1 MALSKTPPERTELR
15 NLRGCIPDHVGGVGW
30 RVCTGLLDE
39 FLVQHPRIEH
49 ISRVPTL
56 PAFITPR
63 AKRSDR
69 RSQSATSGA
78 LAVTPFGT
86 CRVPSTASNYSLRP
100 IPWQAA

>member
-49 ISRVPTL
+49 NIAGSDTTGIYHSKGQEVGPQVTECNFRCSRCHTIRDMPGS
-56 PAFITPR
+56 FH
-63 AKRSDR
+63 
-69 RSQSATSGA
+69 
-78 LAVTPFGT
+78 
-86 CRVPSTASNYSLRP
+86 SLEL
-100 IPWQAA
+100 